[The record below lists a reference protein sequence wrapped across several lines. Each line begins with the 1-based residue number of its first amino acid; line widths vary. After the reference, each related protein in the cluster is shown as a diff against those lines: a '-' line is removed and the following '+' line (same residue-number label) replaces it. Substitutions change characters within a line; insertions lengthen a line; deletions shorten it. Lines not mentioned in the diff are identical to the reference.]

1 MDYVSRAN
9 VAEHATFSFDVYIF
23 TTKACIIFFSETD
36 LTYFGEICQ
45 D

>member
-1 MDYVSRAN
+1 MDFASRAD

-23 TTKACIIFFSETD
+23 ATKACNIFFSEID